1 MKETDELKEFVE
13 GLEMTVLTEED
24 SILLDGMVG
33 TSGTTEGSDN
43 GCNIGPTDTNCS
55 DAGCPT
61 TNNCNGGNCVA
72 GCGD

>member
-33 TSGTTEGSDN
+33 TSGG
-43 GCNIGPTDTNCS
+43 G
-55 DAGCPT
+55 
-61 TNNCNGGNCVA
+61 TNNCECGLFSSDNCECNGNNCK
-72 GCGD
+72 CGLFSSDNCKC